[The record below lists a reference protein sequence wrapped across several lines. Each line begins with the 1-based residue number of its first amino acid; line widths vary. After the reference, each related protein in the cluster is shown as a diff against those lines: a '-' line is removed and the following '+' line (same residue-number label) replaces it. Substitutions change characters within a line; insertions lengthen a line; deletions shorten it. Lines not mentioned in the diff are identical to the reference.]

1 MLIRTASAIE
11 MPSTSASSTANL
23 CSSTE
28 SRTVTD
34 VSRTTPI
41 AGRPGDGA
49 KAFEVALARLIGAP
63 GFSRM
68 EDL

>member
-1 MLIRTASAIE
+1 MLSRTASEIE

-23 CSSTE
+23 CSSAE

-49 KAFEVALARLIGAP
+49 KAFEAAVARLIGAP
-63 GFSRM
+63 GFTRIQ
-68 EDL
+68 DL